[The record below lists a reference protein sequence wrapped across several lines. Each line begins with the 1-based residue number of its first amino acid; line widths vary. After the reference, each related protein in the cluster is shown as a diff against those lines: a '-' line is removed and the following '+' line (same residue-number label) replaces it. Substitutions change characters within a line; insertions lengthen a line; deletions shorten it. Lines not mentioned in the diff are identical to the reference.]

1 MFHEYRDIITQL
13 KQSDGHFQK
22 IFDRHNVLD
31 EEIEQMK
38 KELADQFE
46 IEKKKK
52 EKLKLKDEVYD
63 VIMKYKKE
71 NSL

>member
-46 IEKKKK
+46 IEKRKKR
-52 EKLKLKDEVYD
+52 
-63 VIMKYKKE
+63 
-71 NSL
+71 S